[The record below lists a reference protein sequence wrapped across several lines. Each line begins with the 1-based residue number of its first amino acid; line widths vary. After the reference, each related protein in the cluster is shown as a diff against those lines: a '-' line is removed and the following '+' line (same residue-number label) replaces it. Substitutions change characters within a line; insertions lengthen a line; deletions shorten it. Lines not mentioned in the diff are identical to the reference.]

1 MPVAEED
8 SEGRARVGGLVD
20 GLREIGLIEGR
31 NLKLEVRWGSSDV
44 ERLRE
49 YASELIGL
57 APEVLLAG
65 STPSLAALHRATAN
79 IPIVFVLVSDPVGQ
93 GYVQSLAHPGGNVTG
108 FTSFEFSAIGKW
120 LGLLKDVAPSTRRA
134 AVIFNPDTAPYT
146 QQYLQPFKDAAKTV
160 AVEAT
165 TAPVRSDTDIERA
178 IAALAGREGGII
190 IMSDPFT
197 SVHRTAILS
206 MAARHRVP
214 AVYPYRFFAV
224 DGGLLS
230 YGTDTP
236 DLFRR
241 SASYVDRILNGAKPA
256 DLPVQQPTK
265 FELVINLKT
274 ANALGLT
281 VPATLLARAD
291 EVIE

>member
-1 MPVAEED
+1 
-8 SEGRARVGGLVD
+8 VD
-20 GLREIGLIEGR
+20 GLREIGLIEGC

-65 STPSLAALHRATAN
+65 STPGLAALHRATAN

-146 QQYLQPFKDAAKTV
+146 QQYLQPFKDAAETV

-178 IAALAGREGGII
+178 IVALAGREGGII

-214 AVYPYRFFAV
+214 AVYPIVSLPLTAGCCLTAPTRPISFGAPHPMW
-224 DGGLLS
+224 
-230 YGTDTP
+230 T
-236 DLFRR
+236 
-241 SASYVDRILNGAKPA
+241 ASST
-256 DLPVQQPTK
+256 VQSR
-265 FELVINLKT
+265 
-274 ANALGLT
+274 LT
-281 VPATLLARAD
+281 CRYSSRPSSSSSS
-291 EVIE
+291 I